1 MSFTVGAYLSL
12 RLLIPVIRWQRRDS
26 LLADSDPAV
35 TELART
41 RALQMPFYRS
51 LISVTNWCLGSD
63 RLHRRQLAGRQPRRA
78 GGRGGH
84 RAWAPPRRRSS
95 AICSPSGC
103 CARSRWPRCAAA
115 CRRTS
120 APPGVIL
127 RQVLTWVLSTGV
139 PVLAI
144 VLALVASKFQILTAS
159 ADRLTTPILM
169 LAIAA
174 LVIGLAGTVLVAM
187 SIADPLRQLRW
198 ALGEVQRG
206 NYNAHMQIY
215 DASELGL
222 LQAGFNDMVRDLAER
237 QRLRDL
243 FGRYVGEDV
252 ARRALERGTE
262 LGGQERDVAVLFV
275 DLVGSTQLAST
286 RPAAEVVSLLN
297 EFFRVVVDTVG
308 RHGGFVNKFQGDAA
322 LAIFGAPIEHPDAS
336 GAALAASRELHD
348 ELLDGDRLDTE
359 FGIGVSA
366 GRAIAGH
373 IGAQARFEYTV
384 IGDPVNEAARLTE
397 LAKLEEGHVLASAIA
412 VSGALDAEALC
423 WDVGEIVELRGRSA
437 PTQLARPLNLAEA
450 GQDRRSSERGRR
462 KHSAVAASRASCGGL
477 LGGRLLRGAFL
488 ARLLRRPL
496 HRATRAPVGQQLGGP
511 LVGDRQHVVA
521 LAQAGVGLAVGHV
534 RAEAAVLDDHRLAR
548 RRVGAQLPQ
557 RRRRSTLSGTAFGLR
572 VDLQRLVERDVE
584 HLLFGRQRT
593 RVGAALQV
601 WPVAA
606 VLRGDLLAGIR
617 VDADDAGQRQ
627 QPQRVLE
634 RHRLQ
639 VHRPQQ

>member
-1 MSFTVGAYLSL
+1 VTTQAEPMGRISAFVRWVARTPWPVFTLGMLQSDIIGALFVLGFLRFGLPPEDRIQLQDLPPFNLAVFLGFLFLTFIIGAYLSL
-12 RLLIPVIRWQRRDS
+12 RLLIPVMRWQRRDS
-26 LLADSDPAV
+26 LFVDSEPAA

-41 RALQMPFYRS
+41 RALKMPFYRS
-51 LISVTNWCLGSD
+51 LISVVNWCLGSIVFIVASWPVASHAAPVVAVATALGATATAIIGYLQSE
-63 RLHRRQLAGRQPRRA
+63 RVLRPVAVAAL
-78 GGRGGH
+78 RGGVPENY
-84 RAWAPPRRRSS
+84 RAA
-95 AICSPSGC
+95 
-103 CARSRWPRCAAA
+103 
-115 CRRTS
+115 
-120 APPGVIL
+120 GVIL

-159 ADRLTTPILM
+159 AERLTTPILIM
-169 LAIAA
+169 AIAA
-174 LVIGLAGTVLVAM
+174 LLVGLAGTVLVAM
-187 SIADPLRQLRW
+187 AIADPLRQLRW

-275 DLVGSTQLAST
+275 DLVGSTQLASN
-286 RPAAEVVSLLN
+286 RPASEVVSLLN
-297 EFFRVVVDTVG
+297 EFFRVVVDTVA

-348 ELLDGDRLDTE
+348 ELLSVLGSEME

-397 LAKLEEGHVLASAIA
+397 LAKLEEGHVLASAIS

-437 PTQLARPLNLAEA
+437 PTQLARPLNLVDS
-450 GQDRRSSERGRR
+450 GQDSAEDVARTPEDSRR
-462 KHSAVAASRASCGGL
+462 
-477 LGGRLLRGAFL
+477 
-488 ARLLRRPL
+488 
-496 HRATRAPVGQQLGGP
+496 
-511 LVGDRQHVVA
+511 
-521 LAQAGVGLAVGHV
+521 
-534 RAEAAVLDDHRLAR
+534 
-548 RRVGAQLPQ
+548 
-557 RRRRSTLSGTAFGLR
+557 
-572 VDLQRLVERDVE
+572 
-584 HLLFGRQRT
+584 
-593 RVGAALQV
+593 
-601 WPVAA
+601 
-606 VLRGDLLAGIR
+606 
-617 VDADDAGQRQ
+617 
-627 QPQRVLE
+627 
-634 RHRLQ
+634 
-639 VHRPQQ
+639 

>member
-1 MSFTVGAYLSL
+1 MTEQAPPMGRITAFIRWVARTPWPVFTLGMLQADIIGALFVLGFLRFGLPSEDRIQLQDLPAFNLAIFLGYLFVSFTVGVWLTL
-12 RLLIPVIRWQRRDS
+12 RLLLPVIRWQRRDS
-26 LLADSDPAV
+26 ILGGSDPTV
-35 TELART
+35 TALARV
-41 RALQMPFYRS
+41 RALRMPYYRS
-51 LISVTNWCLGSD
+51 VISVSNWCLGSVVFIAASWPVAS
-63 RLHRRQLAGRQPRRA
+63 RSAPVVAVATALGATATAIIGYLQSERVLRPVAVAAL
-78 GGRGGH
+78 RGGVPESFK
-84 RAWAPPRRRSS
+84 A
-95 AICSPSGC
+95 
-103 CARSRWPRCAAA
+103 
-115 CRRTS
+115 
-120 APPGVIL
+120 PGVIQ

-144 VLALVASKFQILTAS
+144 VLALVASKFEILTAP
-159 ADRLTTPILM
+159 AERLNTPLLL

-297 EFFRVVVDTVG
+297 EFFRVIVDSVN

-348 ELLDGDRLDTE
+348 ELLEVLGQTD

-373 IGAQARFEYTV
+373 IGALARFEYTV

-397 LAKLEEGHVLASAIA
+397 LAKLETGHVLASAIA

-423 WDVGEIVELRGRSA
+423 WDVGEIVELRGRSF
-437 PTQLARPLNLAEA
+437 PTQLARPLNLA
-450 GQDRRSSERGRR
+450 
-462 KHSAVAASRASCGGL
+462 
-477 LGGRLLRGAFL
+477 
-488 ARLLRRPL
+488 
-496 HRATRAPVGQQLGGP
+496 AP
-511 LVGDRQHVVA
+511 
-521 LAQAGVGLAVGHV
+521 
-534 RAEAAVLDDHRLAR
+534 
-548 RRVGAQLPQ
+548 
-557 RRRRSTLSGTAFGLR
+557 
-572 VDLQRLVERDVE
+572 RDVPS
-584 HLLFGRQRT
+584 
-593 RVGAALQV
+593 RVQN
-601 WPVAA
+601 
-606 VLRGDLLAGIR
+606 
-617 VDADDAGQRQ
+617 
-627 QPQRVLE
+627 
-634 RHRLQ
+634 
-639 VHRPQQ
+639 

>member
-1 MSFTVGAYLSL
+1 MLQADIIGALFVLGFLRFGLPPEDRIQLQDLPAVNLAIFLSYLFVSFTVGAYLSL
-12 RLLIPVIRWQRRDS
+12 RLLIPVIRWQRRDT
-26 LLADSDPAV
+26 LLTQRDPAV

-41 RALQMPFYRS
+41 RALRMPFYRTI
-51 LISVTNWCLGSD
+51 ISVTNWCLGSIVFIVASWPVASQSAPVVAVATALGATATAIIGYLQSE
-63 RLHRRQLAGRQPRRA
+63 RVLRPVAVAAL
-78 GGRGGH
+78 RGGVPENF
-84 RAWAPPRRRSS
+84 RA
-95 AICSPSGC
+95 
-103 CARSRWPRCAAA
+103 
-115 CRRTS
+115 
-120 APPGVIL
+120 PGVIL

-144 VLALVASKFQILTAS
+144 VLALVASKFHILTAP
-159 ADRLTTPILM
+159 AERLTTPILL

-174 LVIGLAGTVLVAM
+174 LVIGLAGTLLVAM

-275 DLVGSTQLAST
+275 DLVGSTQLAAT
-286 RPAAEVVSLLN
+286 VPAAEVVNLLN
-297 EFFRVVVDTVG
+297 EFFRVVVDTVD

-348 ELLDGDRLDTE
+348 ELIKVLGETD

-423 WDVGEIVELRGRSA
+423 WDVGEIVELRGRTA
-437 PTQLARPLNLAEA
+437 PTQLARPLNLVSPSEV
-450 GQDRRSSERGRR
+450 GEVSS
-462 KHSAVAASRASCGGL
+462 
-477 LGGRLLRGAFL
+477 
-488 ARLLRRPL
+488 
-496 HRATRAPVGQQLGGP
+496 
-511 LVGDRQHVVA
+511 
-521 LAQAGVGLAVGHV
+521 
-534 RAEAAVLDDHRLAR
+534 
-548 RRVGAQLPQ
+548 
-557 RRRRSTLSGTAFGLR
+557 
-572 VDLQRLVERDVE
+572 DVT
-584 HLLFGRQRT
+584 G
-593 RVGAALQV
+593 
-601 WPVAA
+601 
-606 VLRGDLLAGIR
+606 
-617 VDADDAGQRQ
+617 
-627 QPQRVLE
+627 
-634 RHRLQ
+634 
-639 VHRPQQ
+639 

>member
-1 MSFTVGAYLSL
+1 MLRTDTSVPQRPFPSARPDTVDPVTTEAIPIGRISAFVRWVARTPWPVFTLGMLQADIIGALLVLGFLRFGLPPEDRIQLQDLPTFNLAIFLGYLFMSFTVGSYLSL
-12 RLLIPVIRWQRRDS
+12 RLLIPVMRWQRNDT
-26 LLADSDPAV
+26 LLGDRDPAA
-35 TELART
+35 TEMART
-41 RALQMPFYRS
+41 RALKMPFYRS
-51 LISVTNWCLGSD
+51 VINVANWCLGSVVFIVASWPVASKSAPVVAVATGLGATATAIIGYLQSE
-63 RLHRRQLAGRQPRRA
+63 RVLRPVAVAAL
-78 GGRGGH
+78 RGGVPENF
-84 RAWAPPRRRSS
+84 RA
-95 AICSPSGC
+95 
-103 CARSRWPRCAAA
+103 
-115 CRRTS
+115 
-120 APPGVIL
+120 PGVIL

-144 VLALVASKFQILTAS
+144 VLAVVASKVEILTAP
-159 ADRLTTPILM
+159 ADRLTTPILL

-174 LVIGLAGTVLVAM
+174 LVIGLFGTVLVAM

-275 DLVGSTQLAST
+275 DLVGSTQLAAT
-286 RPAAEVVSLLN
+286 IPAADVVSLLN
-297 EFFRVVVDTVG
+297 EFFRVVVDTVN

-322 LAIFGAPIEHPDAS
+322 LCIFGAPIEHPDAS

-348 ELLDGDRLDTE
+348 ELIRVLGETD

-397 LAKLEEGHVLASAIA
+397 LAKLERGHVLASAIS

-423 WDVGEIVELRGRSA
+423 WDVGEIVELRGRTA
-437 PTQLARPLNLAEA
+437 PTQLARPLNLVLP
-450 GQDRRSSERGRR
+450 SEVDDEREVVVEESRGY
-462 KHSAVAASRASCGGL
+462 RA
-477 LGGRLLRGAFL
+477 
-488 ARLLRRPL
+488 
-496 HRATRAPVGQQLGGP
+496 
-511 LVGDRQHVVA
+511 
-521 LAQAGVGLAVGHV
+521 
-534 RAEAAVLDDHRLAR
+534 
-548 RRVGAQLPQ
+548 
-557 RRRRSTLSGTAFGLR
+557 
-572 VDLQRLVERDVE
+572 
-584 HLLFGRQRT
+584 
-593 RVGAALQV
+593 
-601 WPVAA
+601 
-606 VLRGDLLAGIR
+606 
-617 VDADDAGQRQ
+617 
-627 QPQRVLE
+627 
-634 RHRLQ
+634 
-639 VHRPQQ
+639 